1 MAGNED
7 TIPSQYVQAFEANMG
22 LMPQQMDSR
31 LVGRVDSNL
40 NFTKPGDMF
49 NADDLGK
56 GSGPQEIQDRF
67 GVSPEGTPMR
77 RRRVGFFVPY
87 DDGQWLD
94 DVDQAKSLSD
104 LSNPTLQDMQA
115 GHERFRDLA
124 IIAAAGGNAREG
136 RNGETSVALP
146 ASQLIAVNSWAYSD
160 ISLAAAPTGNAP
172 LTLSKLT
179 EANVRLKKAEIQNAG
194 EMTMVTSATQLGN
207 LLRDKTITSADY
219 NAVKALING
228 EINSFMGF
236 TFIQTELL
244 PLAAGIRTSYA
255 FVKKA
260 IMYRGRK
267 LQEVTVTKRPDRK
280 FNWYAYYKG
289 MHGAVRRYDEGVVA
303 IACTEQ

>member
-7 TIPSQYVQAFEANMG
+7 TIPSQYVQAFEENIG

-31 LVGRVDSNL
+31 LVGLVDSNL
-40 NFTKPGDMF
+40 NYTKKGDMF

-56 GSGPQEIQDRF
+56 GAGPQPIQDRF
-67 GVSPEGTPMR
+67 GVSPEGTPAR
-77 RRRVGFFVPY
+77 RRRVGFFEPY
-87 DDGQWLD
+87 DDGEWLD
-94 DVDQAKSLSD
+94 DVDEAKSLSD

-115 GHERFRDLA
+115 GHERYRDLC
-124 IIAAAGGNAREG
+124 IIQAAGGAAREG
-136 RNGETSVALP
+136 RNGENSVALP
-146 ASQLIAVNSWAYSD
+146 ASQLVAVNSWAYYD
-160 ISLAAAPTGNAP
+160 IALSTPPTGNAP
-172 LTLSKLT
+172 LTLSKLIET
-179 EANVRLKKAEIQNAG
+179 GVKLDSAEIQNAG
-194 EMTMVTSATQLGN
+194 GKTFVTSAKQIGN

-228 EINSFMGF
+228 EINTFMGF
-236 TFIQTELL
+236 TFVKTELL

-267 LQEVTVTKRPDRK
+267 LQDVNIVKRPDRK

-289 MHGAVRRYDEGVVA
+289 LHGAVRRYDEGVVA
-303 IACTEQ
+303 VAATEA

>member
-7 TIPSQYVQAFEANMG
+7 TIESQYVQAFEENIG

-40 NFTKPGDMF
+40 NHTKPGDMF

-56 GSGPQEIQDRF
+56 GSGPQEIEDRF
-67 GVSPEGTPMR
+67 GVSPEGTPLR

-94 DVDQAKSLSD
+94 DVDQAKSLSN

-124 IIAAAGGNAREG
+124 ILGALGGNAREG
-136 RNGETSVALP
+136 RSGETSVALP
-146 ASQLIAVNSWAYSD
+146 ASQLVAINSWAYYD
-160 ISLAAAPTGNAP
+160 AALAAAPTGNSG
-172 LTLSKLT
+172 LTLSKLIET
-179 EANVRLKKAEIQNAG
+179 GVILDSAEIQNPG
-194 EMTMVTSATQLGN
+194 EKTIVASAKQIGN
-207 LLRDKTITSADY
+207 LLRDKTITGTDTA
-219 NAVKALING
+219 AVKALVNG

-236 TFIQTELL
+236 TFVKTELG
-244 PLAAGIRTSYA
+244 PKAAGVRTCYA

-260 IMYRGRK
+260 MMYRAKK
-267 LQEVTVTKRPDRK
+267 LQEVNIVKRADRK

-289 MHGAVRRYDEGVVA
+289 MHGALRRYDEGVVA
-303 IACTEQ
+303 IACAET